1 MTSFVLFWINKI
13 MKFLL
18 LGLVLMLSGNTFA
31 NDKTSN
37 PQDGILWKNA
47 PYIDGHNLLK
57 GKPTSITV
65 EVESDETGKVISVH
79 VIKSSQIL
87 KLDSYVVSAYK
98 NASFYP
104 FVENGEYFPIRIQ
117 QTVDFISEENDSFKN
132 KLIKF
137 LK

>member
-1 MTSFVLFWINKI
+1 

-18 LGLVLMLSGNTFA
+18 LGLVLILSSNVLA

-37 PQDGILWKNA
+37 PQDGIIWKNA

-87 KLDSYVVSAYK
+87 ELDNYVVNAYK
-98 NASFYP
+98 NARFYP

-117 QTVDFISEENDSFKN
+117 QTVDFISEENESFKN

>member
-65 EVESDETGKVISVH
+65 EVESDEIGKVISVH

-117 QTVDFISEENDSFKN
+117 QTVDFISEENESFKN
-132 KLIKF
+132 KFIKF

>member
-1 MTSFVLFWINKI
+1 
-13 MKFLL
+13 
-18 LGLVLMLSGNTFA
+18 MLSGNTFA

-37 PQDGILWKNA
+37 PQDGILWKNV

-65 EVESDETGKVISVH
+65 EVESDETGKVVSVH

-87 KLDSYVVSAYK
+87 ALDSYVVSAYK

-117 QTVDFISEENDSFKN
+117 QTVDFISEENESFKN

>member
-1 MTSFVLFWINKI
+1 

-18 LGLVLMLSGNTFA
+18 LGFVLMLCGNTFA
-31 NDKTSN
+31 NNKTSN
-37 PQDGILWKNA
+37 PQNGILWKNA

-87 KLDSYVVSAYK
+87 ALDSYVVNAYK

-104 FVENGEYFPIRIQ
+104 FLENGEYFPIRIQ
-117 QTVDFISEENDSFKN
+117 QTVDFIKEENDSFKN

>member
-1 MTSFVLFWINKI
+1 MTSFVLFWISKI
-13 MKFLL
+13 MKFLG
-18 LGLVLMLSGNTFA
+18 LGFVLIFCSNAFA

-87 KLDSYVVSAYK
+87 KLDSYVVNAYK

-104 FVENGEYFPIRIQ
+104 FLENGEYFPIRIQ
-117 QTVDFISEENDSFKN
+117 QTVDFIKEENDSFKN

>member
-1 MTSFVLFWINKI
+1 

-18 LGLVLMLSGNTFA
+18 LGLVLIMSGNTFA

-37 PQDGILWKNA
+37 PRDGILWKNA

-87 KLDSYVVSAYK
+87 ALDSYVVNAYK

-104 FVENGEYFPIRIQ
+104 FLENGEYFPIRIQ
-117 QTVDFISEENDSFKN
+117 QTVDFIKEENNSFKN